1 MTMPYSA
8 SFGSK
13 ERLQEYMSDFFAE
26 VPEGYDPEV
35 VADVI
40 IEELD
45 SWIAYHQRNID
56 TYEAVRTALGKRVSK
71 A

>member
-8 SFGSK
+8 SLGTK
-13 ERLQEYMSDFFAE
+13 ERLQEYMGDFFAE
-26 VPEGYDPEV
+26 VPEGYDPAD

-40 IEELD
+40 LSELQ
-45 SWIAYHQRNID
+45 SWIDYHTQNVNA
-56 TYEAVRTALGKRVSK
+56 YEAVRTALRERISE